1 MSEPRTLIDR
11 LWAAHEI
18 VRREDGAALLWVDR
32 HYIHEGS
39 FHAFS
44 QMKARGRSV
53 AEPQLTFG
61 VADHYVPTRGR
72 ADGIADPELATM
84 VRNLASNAA
93 ESHVTMF
100 GLDDPRQGIVHVVGP
115 EQGLTLPGL
124 LVVCGDSHTST
135 HGAFGAYAF
144 GIGAS
149 EVAHVLMTQTLWQ
162 KKPRRMRVNVE
173 GRTTP
178 GVAAKDIA
186 LAIIARIGADGA
198 QGHAI
203 EFAGSAIRALT
214 MEGRMTLCN
223 MSIEAGGRCGMVA
236 PDATTFAYLKG
247 RPYAPHGVDFDAAVE
262 AWSALA
268 SDADAEFDR
277 DVTLDAAEVSPIV
290 TWGTTPDDGLP
301 IDARVPDPVR
311 EPDEVRKKYIQD
323 ALAYM
328 GIAPG
333 TKLTDIAIDRI
344 FIGSCTNAR
353 IEDLRAAAAVLAGR
367 VSKVPGLVSPGSSQ
381 VKRQAEEEG
390 LDRIFRDAGLEWADS
405 GCSMCVGINGD
416 IVPAGER
423 CASTTNRN
431 FRGRQGRGARTH
443 IMSPAM
449 VAAAAVTGHLADV
462 RPLADRT
469 ESLGNDCVEKF
480 VALTAK
486 ACPLPQP
493 NLNTDQ
499 ILPARYLKWPRSGV
513 SVRCCLQDL
522 RFDTEGKERADF
534 PLNRPVWRD
543 AKISRRRAQFRRRL
557 VA

>member
-1 MSEPRTLIDR
+1 MREPRTLIDK

-18 VRREDGAALLWVDR
+18 ARREDGAALLWVDR
-32 HYIHEGS
+32 HYVHEGS

-44 QMKARGRSV
+44 QMKARGRTV
-53 AEPQLTFG
+53 AEPGLTFG

-72 ADGIADPELATM
+72 TDGIADPEIAAM
-84 VRNLASNAA
+84 VRNLETNAA
-93 ESHVTMF
+93 ENHITLF
-100 GLDDPRQGIVHVVGP
+100 GLRDPRQGIVHVVGP

-124 LVVCGDSHTST
+124 LIVCGDSHTST

-162 KKPRRMRVNVE
+162 KKPKRLRIAVDGM
-173 GRTTP
+173 TTP

-186 LAIIARIGADGA
+186 LAIIASIGADGA

-203 EFAGSAIRALT
+203 EFAGSAIRALSI
-214 MEGRMTLCN
+214 EGRLTLCN

-236 PDATTFAYLKG
+236 PDVMTFAYLKG
-247 RPYAPHGVDFDAAVE
+247 RPYAPKGADFDRAVE
-262 AWSALA
+262 DWAALA
-268 SDADAEFDR
+268 SDAEATFDR
-277 DVTLDAAEVSPIV
+277 EVTLDAGAIAPIV
-290 TWGTTPDDGLP
+290 TWGTTPDDALP
-301 IDARVPDPVR
+301 IDGRVPDPAR
-311 EPDEVRKKYIQD
+311 APGEARAKYIRE
-323 ALAYM
+323 ALDYM

-333 TKLTDIAIDRI
+333 AKLTDIAIDRV

-416 IVPAGER
+416 IVPPGER

-449 VAAAAVTGHLADV
+449 VAAAAVSGHLADV
-462 RPLADRT
+462 RPLLAGR
-469 ESLGNDCVEKF
+469 K
-480 VALTAK
+480 
-486 ACPLPQP
+486 P
-493 NLNTDQ
+493 
-499 ILPARYLKWPRSGV
+499 
-513 SVRCCLQDL
+513 
-522 RFDTEGKERADF
+522 
-534 PLNRPVWRD
+534 
-543 AKISRRRAQFRRRL
+543 
-557 VA
+557 